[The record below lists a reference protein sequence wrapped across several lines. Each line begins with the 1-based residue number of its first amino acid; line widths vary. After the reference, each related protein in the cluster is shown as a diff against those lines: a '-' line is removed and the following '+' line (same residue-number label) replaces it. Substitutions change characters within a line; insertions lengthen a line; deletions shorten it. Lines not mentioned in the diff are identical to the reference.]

1 VDDCVA
7 IGSRSELTAL
17 AKSVDG
23 KDGITGLGEVRMGT
37 RQRDHSART
46 ISISQEAFIDSILAR
61 VNLTDATTVAAP
73 LTPGTHLSAGD
84 CPTSK
89 GEIEE
94 MANRPYRELVGAL
107 AWLALGTRP
116 DIAFVTSSL
125 TCFGHNPVVSIGM
138 RPNEYLGLHYA
149 RMRFFCS

>member
-1 VDDCVA
+1 MRSSTLTWRVRDSRQHPRIQRCAWTDRNFAAAGFWVDDCVA

-73 LTPGTHLSAGD
+73 LTPGTRIIRL
-84 CPTSK
+84 PRSK
-89 GEIEE
+89 DV
-94 MANRPYRELVGAL
+94 PYLPNFPDFRMYFNCFLVC
-107 AWLALGTRP
+107 
-116 DIAFVTSSL
+116 SL
-125 TCFGHNPVVSIGM
+125 FIVL
-138 RPNEYLGLHYA
+138 Y
-149 RMRFFCS
+149 